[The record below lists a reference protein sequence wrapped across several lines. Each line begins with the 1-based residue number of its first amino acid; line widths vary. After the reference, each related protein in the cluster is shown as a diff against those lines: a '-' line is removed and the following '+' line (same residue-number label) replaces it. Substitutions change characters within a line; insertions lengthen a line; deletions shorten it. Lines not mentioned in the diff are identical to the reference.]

1 MHGVFDIVGPIM
13 IGPSSSHTA
22 GAVRLGLMA
31 RKILGEKVLKAGIQL
46 HGSFAQTYRGHGT
59 DKALI
64 AGILGFAP
72 DDERIVSALNIAKNQ
87 GVAYSFQTIKL
98 EDAHPNTAIIHLTGE
113 TGRVAKVCG
122 ASVGGGNIM
131 ITNIN
136 GYAVELTGEYPA
148 LITIHHDKPGVITQ
162 VTQILA
168 RYAMNIAF
176 MRVSRQNRGESA
188 MMIMELDDEPADEV
202 IDDCSNVYDVEKAFA
217 IPAI

>member
-22 GAVRLGLMA
+22 GAVRLGLME

-87 GVAYSFQTIKL
+87 GVTYSFQTIKL

-202 IDDCSNVYDVEKAFA
+202 IDDCANVYDVEKAFA

>member
-148 LITIHHDKPGVITQ
+148 LITIHRDKPGVITQ

-168 RYAMNIAF
+168 RYAVNIAF

-202 IDDCSNVYDVEKAFA
+202 IDDCTNVYDVEKAFA